1 MNGKDARPIPRGA
14 PASYFV
20 LPVLLIAFSSV
31 FSSYL
36 LHERSLSEGKGGKD
50 ERRVIL
56 QHEIS
61 MRPSLSLGFRNFLS
75 DLAWLEAVQVAGSR
89 RMTPKEY
96 DTLYLLTKV
105 VSNYDPR
112 FVVPYLVGG
121 LVLGDSSSHVPQA
134 LETLER
140 GWKHHPSDWRFPF
153 YMGYLHYF
161 SLGDPAEGGRY
172 LEAASRLPGSPSY
185 LPLLASRMLVEGR
198 SPETALALLS
208 EMIKQE
214 TDPARWEA
222 IRKRIREVAVERD
235 LQLLEG
241 AIAQYLRK
249 TGGAPGSLADLVGAG
264 VLRAVPSEPNGG
276 TYLLL
281 PDGTV
286 RSSRMAERL
295 RVFRPR

>member
-1 MNGKDARPIPRGA
+1 MNRKDARPIPRGT
-14 PASYFV
+14 PAFYFV

-31 FSSYL
+31 FSSLL
-36 LHERSLSEGKGGKD
+36 LHERSLSEGGGGKG

-56 QHEIS
+56 QYEIS
-61 MRPSLSLGFRNFLS
+61 MRPSLSLGFRNFLA

-89 RMTPKEY
+89 RMTPQEY
-96 DTLYLLTKV
+96 DTLYLLTKA

-121 LVLGDSSSHVPQA
+121 LVLGDSAAHVPQA

-140 GWKHHPSDWRFPF
+140 GWKHHPADWRLPF
-153 YMGYLHYF
+153 YIGYIRYF
-161 SLGDPAEGGRY
+161 SLGDPAEGGKT

-214 TDPARWEA
+214 TDPARLEVL
-222 IRKRIREVAVERD
+222 KRRIHEVVAERD
-235 LQLLEG
+235 MQLLES
-241 AIAQYLRK
+241 AVEAYHNK
-249 TGGAPGSLADLVGAG
+249 TGRLPRELSDLV
-264 VLRAVPSEPNGG
+264 REDMIDQIPEDPYGG
-276 TYLLL
+276 RYLLS
-281 PDGTV
+281 PDGKIRSTV
-286 RSSRMAERL
+286 VQQRL
-295 RVFRPR
+295 KVFRKQ